1 MVQFDIS
8 FSGASDTAQ
17 CGLIQ
22 SLPFTSENT
31 TDHFSQGPL
40 PHISNNS
47 NFDLDTGLDDLLLFV
62 GPNESRIDIFS
73 FSIGTTAAR
82 SSLVGRRIRHQ
93 MIYKAA

>member
-1 MVQFDIS
+1 MIQFDIS

-31 TDHFSQGPL
+31 ANHFSQGPL
-40 PHISNNS
+40 PHISTNS
-47 NFDLDTGLDDLLLFV
+47 NFDLDTSLDDLLLFV

-73 FSIGTTAAR
+73 FSISTTAAR
-82 SSLVGRRIRHQ
+82 SSLVGRRIRHT
-93 MIYKAA
+93 MFYKAA